1 MGALMLQLHLN
12 VFDDPAFRASA
23 RDRALRDGAS
33 DEQAELFI
41 DPERTSIAACAAM
54 LFDPG
59 AGPAGCEILEF
70 AQPA

>member
-1 MGALMLQLHLN
+1 MHALMLQLHLN
-12 VFDDPAFRASA
+12 VFDETAFRASA
-23 RDRALRDGAS
+23 KDRAIRDGAS
-33 DEQAELFI
+33 DEQAELFT

-59 AGPAGCEILEF
+59 IGPAGCEILEF